1 MACSTSTEYK
11 QLAPRGDISPR
22 LARRNRIRSVTLMA
36 SRTETADFERP
47 QRRLLIPMA
56 SSDVLMSSA
65 LFAPACSMPVEASVT
80 KRVLDLC
87 LIIALCV
94 PALLLSLVF
103 AVLIKLDSPGPII
116 YRQERIGQGG
126 RRFLAWK
133 FRTMVHDAE
142 TALCR
147 YFQHRPELRQE
158 WEQQRKLRCDPRVTR
173 FGKVLRRTSLDEL
186 PQLWNVLKG
195 EMSLV
200 GPRPIVEEEMV
211 RYDKYLSE
219 YLAARPG
226 ITGLWQVSGR
236 NDIGYKQRVALDVQY
251 VRNWSVWLDIFILA
265 RTLSVVVEGKGAY

>member
-1 MACSTSTEYK
+1 MACSASTEDK

-22 LARRNRIRSVTLMA
+22 LARRNRIRSVTLTA

-47 QRRLLIPMA
+47 QRRRPIPMA
-56 SSDVLMSSA
+56 SSEVLMPSA
-65 LFAPACSMPVEASVT
+65 VFAPACSMPVEASVT

-94 PALLLSLVF
+94 PALLLSLLF

-142 TALCR
+142 TVLCR
-147 YFQHRPELRQE
+147 YFQHHPELRQE
-158 WEQQRKLRCDPRVTR
+158 WEHQHKLRCDPRVTR
-173 FGKVLRRTSLDEL
+173 FGKFLRRTSLDEL
-186 PQLWNVLKG
+186 PQLWNVLKD

-265 RTLSVVVEGKGAY
+265 RTLSVVVEGRGAY